1 MSRTAPDIIITKDG
15 SNISTLNNSTII
27 GGSNTTVSNGDS
39 VVIGTSTTS
48 TTISPLVQ
56 KLYLKDNVITIRE
69 NTDYVAPTT
78 ILAADVSKGV
88 ITFTTTSGAYTLP
101 TTSNIRNTLLDQ
113 SATAFTNNRPSF
125 LLILHNTS
133 GGTVTLAAGTGQTFT
148 NDISP
153 IVIPD
158 GVTRTLRFIFTSTT
172 TMIILNSPDGSTG
185 PAGPTGPTGFTGPTG
200 PTGFIGSTGPTGMTG
215 PTGPTGMTG
224 PTGPTGMTGP
234 TGPTGMT
241 GPTGPTGMTGPTG
254 PTGMTGPTGP
264 TGMTGPTGPTG
275 MTGPIGPTGFTG
287 PTGPTGFT
295 GPTGPTGMT
304 GPTGPTGFTGP
315 TGPTGM
321 TGPTGPTGMTGP
333 TGPIGFTGPTGP
345 TGMTGPTGP
354 TGFTGPTG
362 PTGMTG
368 PTGPTG
374 FTGPTGP
381 IGFTGPT
388 GFTGSTGPT
397 GFTGPTG
404 PDGQTGPTG
413 PTGFIG
419 PTGYTGPTGPTGP
432 SDFLVATLTTVDD
445 TPATIVTVPVPFNT
459 SNFGTYSI
467 EAVVV
472 AIDSV
477 KLVGATYFVYASYI
491 RPDSSPFDL
500 IRIGSIDTKYVFESA
515 SSVPWDSF
523 TTSSGADLLLQVQ
536 GDAVNN
542 VFWKATYR
550 ITYVEIP

>member
-125 LLILHNTS
+125 LLILYNTS

-254 PTGMTGPTGP
+254 PTGMTGPN
-264 TGMTGPTGPTG
+264 
-275 MTGPIGPTGFTG
+275 
-287 PTGPTGFT
+287 
-295 GPTGPTGMT
+295 
-304 GPTGPTGFTGP
+304 
-315 TGPTGM
+315 
-321 TGPTGPTGMTGP
+321 
-333 TGPIGFTGPTGP
+333 
-345 TGMTGPTGP
+345 GP